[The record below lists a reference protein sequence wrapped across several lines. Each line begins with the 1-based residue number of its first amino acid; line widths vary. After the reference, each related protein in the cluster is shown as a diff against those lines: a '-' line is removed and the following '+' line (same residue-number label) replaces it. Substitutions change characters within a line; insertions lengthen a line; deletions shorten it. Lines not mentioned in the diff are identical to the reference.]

1 MNRKQTLILGL
12 ALTLLVA
19 RATPS
24 VAEAPTSVSQLT
36 GTWVNV
42 NPATG
47 GIVKA
52 VITNSILGF
61 RIHTYGACSP
71 TPCDHGTIPAAPFS
85 KSVGSNVATGL
96 SATYDH
102 GFATVAITAKR
113 IAEYDGG
120 TYLELETRTTFA
132 PGDTRKDYTRTELFR
147 K

>member
-1 MNRKQTLILGL
+1 MNRKQSLILGL
-12 ALTLLVA
+12 ALTLVGA
-19 RATPS
+19 IATPS
-24 VAEAPTSVSQLT
+24 RAEAPTSVSNLT

-52 VITNSILGF
+52 IISNTLLGL

-71 TPCDHGTIPAAPFS
+71 TPCDHGTIPAEPFS
-85 KSVGSNVATGL
+85 KTVSSNVATGL

-102 GFATVAITAKR
+102 GFATVLVTAKR
-113 IAEYDGG
+113 VYEYDGG
-120 TYLELETRTTFA
+120 WYLELETRTTFA
-132 PGDTRKDYTRTELFR
+132 PGDTRKNYTRTELFR